1 MSRTAI
7 EVQRAPPGFNF
18 LIKTCLKYNLVEVMI
33 LITSRYGTF
42 RLGMKNGHALASYCG
57 LAVLV
62 DLLHV
67 GTDAERKS
75 VAEEMMNHNIVDLCF
90 KVRAYAMLFGQ
101 NLKDII

>member
-1 MSRTAI
+1 
-7 EVQRAPPGFNF
+7 
-18 LIKTCLKYNLVEVMI
+18 MI

>member
-7 EVQRAPPGFNF
+7 EAQRAPTGFNF

-57 LAVLV
+57 LAVLD

-67 GTDAERKS
+67 GTDVERKS
-75 VAEEMMNHNIVDLCF
+75 IAEEMMNHNIVDLCF
-90 KVRAYAMLFGQ
+90 KVRAPAMSFGR
-101 NLKDII
+101 NLKDGT

>member
-1 MSRTAI
+1 LSRTAI
-7 EVQRAPPGFNF
+7 EAQRVPAGFNF

-67 GTDAERKS
+67 GTDAERRS
-75 VAEEMMNHNIVDLCF
+75 IAEEMMNHNIVDLCF
-90 KVRAYAMLFGQ
+90 KVRAITMSSGR
-101 NLKDII
+101 NLKDIL